1 MTLIAKSVL
10 VHIQTHPRPKMKASW
25 DTILGDVRTNGQ
37 DTPYVEE
44 DVGTQGLHLHKVVRL
59 FLRPE

>member
-10 VHIQTHPRPKMKASW
+10 VHIQTHLLPKMKASW
-25 DTILGDVRTNGQ
+25 DMILSDVRTNGQ

-44 DVGTQGLHLHKVVRL
+44 DVGTQGLHLLVVIRL
-59 FLRPE
+59 FLLPE